1 MNVLFIDDETVFL
14 ETLMKRMKKRN
25 INVTGTDSGKQ
36 ALVLLNR
43 NPADVVVMNV
53 KNTGMHGLQTLREI
67 KKTDSLIEV
76 IILTGYA
83 SLEVA
88 KQGMEFGAFDFL
100 VKPVGIDELLH
111 KIQDAYKQKT
121 IQENKIN
128 KIKEMIQK
136 LEKKESLKKS
146 SKILKEPMAV
156 LDFVAVHLLAAMHLD
171 GLF

>member
-36 ALVLLNR
+36 ALALLNR
-43 NPADVVVMNV
+43 NSADVVVMNV
-53 KNTGMHGLQTLREI
+53 KNTGMYGLQTLREI
-67 KKTDSLIEV
+67 KQTDSLIEV
-76 IILTGYA
+76 IMLTGYA

-88 KQGMEFGAFDFL
+88 QLGMELGAFDFL
-100 VKPVGIDELLH
+100 VKPVDIDELLH

-121 IQENKIN
+121 TQENKIK

-136 LEKKESLKKS
+136 LEK
-146 SKILKEPMAV
+146 INR
-156 LDFVAVHLLAAMHLD
+156 
-171 GLF
+171 

>member
-36 ALVLLNR
+36 ALALLNR
-43 NPADVVVMNV
+43 NSADVVVMNV
-53 KNTGMHGLQTLREI
+53 KNTGMYGLQTLREI
-67 KKTDSLIEV
+67 KQTDSLIEV
-76 IILTGYA
+76 IMLTGYA

-88 KQGMEFGAFDFL
+88 QQGMELGAFDFL
-100 VKPVGIDELLH
+100 VKPVDIDELLH

-121 IQENKIN
+121 TQENKIK

-136 LEKKESLKKS
+136 LEKNQSLK
-146 SKILKEPMAV
+146 
-156 LDFVAVHLLAAMHLD
+156 
-171 GLF
+171 

>member
-36 ALVLLNR
+36 ALALLNR
-43 NPADVVVMNV
+43 NSADVVVMNV
-53 KNTGMHGLQTLREI
+53 KNTGMYGLQTLREI
-67 KKTDSLIEV
+67 KQTDSLIEV
-76 IILTGYA
+76 IMLTGYA

-88 KQGMEFGAFDFL
+88 QLGMELGAFDFL
-100 VKPVGIDELLH
+100 VKPVDIDELLH

-121 IQENKIN
+121 TQENKIK

-136 LEKKESLKKS
+136 LEKNQSLK
-146 SKILKEPMAV
+146 
-156 LDFVAVHLLAAMHLD
+156 
-171 GLF
+171 